1 MEVGVSLF
9 KVARCERITTDLAD
23 MFLNPFQS
31 FKLILQTIIETGSLL
46 DFFTR
51 KEAVRSDA
59 IIERDDDDVKVR
71 GLDQA
76 RAIKIGI

>member
-1 MEVGVSLF
+1 M
-9 KVARCERITTDLAD
+9 THLAD
-23 MFLNPFQS
+23 MFLDPFQS

-46 DFFTR
+46 NFFTR
-51 KEAVRSDA
+51 KEAVRSNA

>member
-1 MEVGVSLF
+1 M
-9 KVARCERITTDLAD
+9 THLAD
-23 MFLNPFQS
+23 MFLDPFQS

-46 DFFTR
+46 NFFTR
-51 KEAVRSDA
+51 KEAVWSHA